1 MSDEPIESNDNIV
14 ARDNDLAPQTSCADG
29 EGVARPQRIRAGGGR
44 FSKGQ
49 SGNPRGR
56 PRKQAEPFLAMMK
69 RVLNETVQLNRDGRR
84 VEMSCGE
91 AVFRS
96 MCHKAMADPRIG
108 KEIFKLVAVHEAGAV
123 AGEMGADPAH
133 NEAVYQNH
141 YARMR
146 RQILAEQSP
155 ADGDNSAASDNDNPG
170 PGWDSEHAS

>member
-91 AVFRS
+91 AGVSLDVPQGNGR
-96 MCHKAMADPRIG
+96 
-108 KEIFKLVAVHEAGAV
+108 
-123 AGEMGADPAH
+123 PAH
-133 NEAVYQNH
+133 WQRNFQAG
-141 YARMR
+141 R
-146 RQILAEQSP
+146 
-155 ADGDNSAASDNDNPG
+155 G
-170 PGWDSEHAS
+170 P